1 MSAICCG
8 CLNRG
13 RKMIQIR
20 ERSARNC
27 LIQIISE
34 IPMAYQEN
42 LRLCYECA
50 ALLVKFA
57 SFKEQVMRSYRDYN
71 DFITNPLQPIQPISR
86 LQAKKLHDL
95 SNEQTDVYEDPP
107 EVKSEEPEVEVKN
120 VYKIES
126 LKTRNMQETRE
137 YTQVELTGDEIEEER
152 RLLENGEDYVNAM
165 FRCEKC
171 IATFPNSEDLED
183 HTTNKHLLNASNY
196 KCSICQCTFAT
207 EFSYNYHTNK
217 HTTRYE
223 CSVCKQRFV
232 NKRDAARH
240 YSITHCVGMDVEVK
254 NNDEDTNE
262 SRGQDGIQHPCEF
275 CPKTFKWKTS
285 LRKHL
290 ETHSIEN
297 GQKRKP
303 YCTPCRLS
311 FTTTSNLQKHVRTS
325 SKHQI
330 QLKLRKLKEMN
341 SSHEKQENIKEK
353 INEIKSS
360 VNNSRHQFPCNQCDK
375 RFLWRGNLLRHL
387 QSHLAKAKGDLVC
400 EPCNRTFSSIAT
412 YQQHMKISKK
422 HATENDFKFM
432 CSDCGKRF
440 PTKSRLRDHINWE
453 HLKNYVYTCDECQ
466 KVFKTSNSVYLHKQA
481 VHRKD
486 VIEHLCDHCG
496 KPFPNGAKLRAH
508 ILGAHGVSE
517 HACGRCGASFAWH
530 SCLSRHVR
538 QKHRG
543 GRVNGD

>member
-1 MSAICCG
+1 M
-8 CLNRG
+8 L
-13 RKMIQIR
+13 Q
-20 ERSARNC
+20 
-27 LIQIISE
+27 
-34 IPMAYQEN
+34 MAYQEN

-95 SNEQTDVYEDPP
+95 SNGQTDVYEDPP
-107 EVKSEEPEVEVKN
+107 EVKSEETEVEVKN

-152 RLLENGEDYVNAM
+152 RLLEMGEDYVNAM

-254 NNDEDTNE
+254 NNDEDNNE

-387 QSHLAKAKGDLVC
+387 QSHLAKL
-400 EPCNRTFSSIAT
+400 
-412 YQQHMKISKK
+412 
-422 HATENDFKFM
+422 
-432 CSDCGKRF
+432 
-440 PTKSRLRDHINWE
+440 
-453 HLKNYVYTCDECQ
+453 
-466 KVFKTSNSVYLHKQA
+466 VFKTSNSVYLHKQA